1 MNKLIA
7 EYRQLVKRPE
17 SLNTLD
23 ATFSL
28 LERAT
33 GLEVRV
39 HGPDLTVKETEAWNQ
54 YGGSWKRLPKF
65 RNEAAAEGFGRLGQR
80 RVEQRARVQ
89 DKNRFVR
96 VAWYLDTLPQR
107 PRLENLPESQYS
119 FIIDTLLLLFHQAY
133 FVLLPRLEE
142 AGWTSER
149 RHLISSFFTF
159 SEFVPDIA
167 ERFRVAGLAYEA
179 QGDLPNALVSFE
191 KALTATHV
199 DEHAFM
205 TRLQTLW
212 MVLLD
217 RGRFREALDLLLRIM
232 PMVPFRYL
240 TELRQLIS
248 ETFDEYGAAR
258 RNGRAAG

>member
-17 SLNTLD
+17 SLPALD
-23 ATFSL
+23 ATFGL

-33 GLEVRV
+33 GLEVRF

-54 YGGSWKRLPKF
+54 YDASWKRVPAF
-65 RNEAAAEGFGRLGQR
+65 RPEALAEGFGRAKQS
-80 RVEQRARVQ
+80 RVWQRAQVQ
-89 DKNRFVR
+89 DRNRFVR
-96 VAWYLDTLPQR
+96 VTWYLSALPQR
-107 PRLENLPESQYS
+107 LRLENLPESQYS
-119 FIIDTLLLLFHQAY
+119 FIADTLLLLFHQAY
-133 FVLLPRLEE
+133 FVLLPRLER

-149 RHLISSFFTF
+149 SHLISSFFNF
-159 SEFVPDIA
+159 SEFVPDLA

-179 QGDLPNALVSFE
+179 QGDLPNALISFE
-191 KALTATHV
+191 KALSATHV
-199 DEHAFM
+199 DEHVFM

-212 MVLLD
+212 MALLD
-217 RGRFREALDLLLRIM
+217 RERFREALDLLLRVM
-232 PMVPFRYL
+232 PMVPFMYL
-240 TELRQLIS
+240 AELRQLIS